1 MWTLAIA
8 AIWWNAVGGRGL
20 VVNLAGG
27 GGGGG
32 GGGVCWSTL
41 GRNEAEEK
49 RERNDRDKH
58 LLVRTLSRTIPM
70 SRLL

>member
-1 MWTLAIA
+1 LF
-8 AIWWNAVGGRGL
+8 VS
-20 VVNLAGG
+20 LAGSFATPQTAA
-27 GGGGG
+27 
-32 GGGVCWSTL
+32 VCWSTL
-41 GRNEAEEK
+41 ARKAAEEK

>member
-8 AIWWNAVGGRGL
+8 AIWWNEVGGRGL
-20 VVNLAGG
+20 VFSLAGAFATAPTAA
-27 GGGGG
+27 
-32 GGGVCWSTL
+32 VCWSTL
-41 GRNEAEEK
+41 ARKAAEEK